1 MRGLIKAAG
10 IKPALITGGAVS
22 ALAATAGLLLAGC
35 GTSSEGVRK
44 EGPAETQAA
53 AKAATREPSATATS
67 AQGKVDAVKLIKS
80 DPRVSDQIKKNL
92 KPCVKDHYPVDVIYG
107 PLTGAARSDIVVN
120 VLTCG
125 DSIGI
130 GSYVYR
136 PKGDAYENVFAAEQS
151 PVYADIDRRD
161 LVITKQVYAP
171 GDAVCCASGED
182 VLTYHWSDGAF
193 QESGRTHTDYG
204 KVGNK
209 GTEG

>member
-35 GTSSEGVRK
+35 GASSEGVRK

-182 VLTYHWSDGAF
+182 VLTYHWADGAF